1 MEVSVPPTKGDLC
14 SPSPLPRPPVTPRL
28 PTRQLRRP
36 PGHARLCPTPV
47 CAPGPLGVAPT
58 SAASGEGVW
67 VRLARS
73 SVFPVA
79 LPFPFQLHLSRRLV
93 VARPTPVG
101 TLPPALEATPA
112 RHPFP
117 PSAGLAVA
125 GGSILTPMLRLSV
138 AFQSEPA
145 VAAWLFLLQPF
156 RSALVVGVVALVV
169 PRWARSSA
177 LGHWELSAV
186 LRRPAPSAAVWG

>member
-1 MEVSVPPTKGDLC
+1 MPPTKDDLC
-14 SPSPLPRPPVTPRL
+14 SPSLLLRPPVTPHL

-36 PGHARLCPTPV
+36 PVRARSYPTPV
-47 CAPGPLGVAPT
+47 CATSPLGVAP
-58 SAASGEGVW
+58 SLAALGEGVW
-67 VRLARS
+67 VRLATS
-73 SVFPVA
+73 SVFLVA

-93 VARPTPVG
+93 VVRPTLVG
-101 TLPPALEATPA
+101 TLPPELEATPA
-112 RHPFP
+112 RHQFP

-138 AFQSEPA
+138 AFRSEPA

-156 RSALVVGVVALVV
+156 RSTLVMGVVALVV

-177 LGHWELSAV
+177 
-186 LRRPAPSAAVWG
+186 PAH